1 MDKRITTNS
10 MSTIL
15 KAFGIHEEPRCV
27 TELTNGN
34 INGTFHFEMPTGC
47 GYILQSVNTQVFK
60 DPYSMMRNIDLVT
73 SHIRNKVI
81 CEGQDPS
88 RATLNFHHT
97 KDGSLL
103 FPHEGRLYRLADYI
117 HDSMAFNGKADSS
130 VLAKAGEGF
139 GLFESQLADL
149 AAAILSDTIPNF
161 HNTKLRI
168 ENFERTVGKNT
179 CGRLAE
185 CEREVIHIL
194 ENKKES
200 SVLCNLVEQGELPL
214 RVTHN
219 DTKTNNI
226 LFDRHTHEFLA
237 VIDLDTV
244 MPGLL
249 AYDAADT
256 IRFSANTAAEDEMD
270 LSKVSLD
277 LDLYEAFLTGFLGKT
292 AYFMTRLEKETL
304 VLGIQTI
311 VYEQAL
317 RFLDDYLTG
326 DVYYKTSRPRQNLD
340 RARCQLALYDDMK
353 RKESQMNSIVR
364 RILRTTLGC

>member
-1 MDKRITTNS
+1 MDKRITTIHI
-10 MSTIL
+10 STIL
-15 KAFGIHEEPRCV
+15 RAFGIHEEPTCI

-34 INGTFHFEMPTGC
+34 INGTFRIEMPTGH
-47 GYILQSVNTQVFK
+47 GYILQSVNTDIFK

-73 SHIRNKVI
+73 GHIRNSI
-81 CEGQDPS
+81 IAEGLDPS

-97 KDGSLL
+97 KEGALL
-103 FPHEGRLYRLADYI
+103 FPHESRLYRLADYI

-130 VLAKAGEGF
+130 VLSKAGEGF
-139 GLFESQLADL
+139 GRFEAQLEDL
-149 AAAILSDTIPNF
+149 DARLLSETIPNF

-168 ENFERTVGKNT
+168 ENFERTVEENPCK
-179 CGRLAE
+179 RLAE
-185 CEREVIHIL
+185 CESVVSRIL
-194 ENKKES
+194 DNKKES
-200 SVLCNLVEQGELPL
+200 SVLCDLVEHGELPL

-219 DTKTNNI
+219 DTKTNNM
-226 LFDRHTHEFLA
+226 LFDRNTHEFLA

-256 IRFSANTAAEDEMD
+256 IRFSANTAAEDERD
-270 LSKVSLD
+270 ISKVSLD

-292 AYFMTRLEKETL
+292 AYFMTKLEKETL

-317 RFLDDYLTG
+317 RFLDDYIAG
-326 DVYYKTSRPRQNLD
+326 DVYYKTSRPKQNLD

-353 RKESQMNSIVR
+353 RNESQMHSVVR